1 MILIPINQFI
11 EKITSICYFDISY
24 DKKNKTYLF
33 NNQFA
38 EDVDLSEF
46 ENSIDKLKY
55 ELIDVLR
62 TVKYPQIYIDDLR
75 KVINE
80 IQIWF
85 ETNGLD
91 KFENF
96 DKLDNIMTIS
106 KNEDA
111 RETSPPYTID
121 TIFQFPEDLRGISD
135 PFLFYLLLYKSK
147 TNNYENKNDLEK
159 VKLYYVLTNYLESI
173 NSFSTFLIELMALI
187 DRYGINFNNWEL
199 IQPILQ
205 VNQKCDFN
213 HSKIRL
219 AQFFK
224 FLAKYNQIKFNV
236 DPNKNTV
243 VLKRFIETNFN
254 YSIGNSKFRETKNIN
269 QEFSELDSGKKD
281 EQIAFYKEIVQHLE
295 EEIEYLETAY
305 VYNPPLKR
313 N

>member
-1 MILIPINQFI
+1 MIPMPINQFI

-24 DKKNKTYLF
+24 DEINKTYLF

-46 ENSIDKLKY
+46 ENAINKLKY

-62 TVKYPQIYIDDLR
+62 SVKYPQVYIYDL
-75 KVINE
+75 KNIIQE

-85 ETNGLD
+85 ETNGLN

-96 DKLDNIMTIS
+96 DKLYNIMTIS
-106 KNEDA
+106 KNEDT
-111 RETSPPYTID
+111 RKSSPPYNID
-121 TIFQFPEDLRGISD
+121 TIFQFPEDLTGISD
-135 PFLFYLLLYKSK
+135 SFLFYLLLHKSK

-159 VKLYYVLTNYLESI
+159 VKLYYVLTTYLESI

>member
-1 MILIPINQFI
+1 MIPIQINQFI

-24 DKKNKTYLF
+24 DEINKTYLF

-46 ENSIDKLKY
+46 ENAINKLKY

-62 TVKYPQIYIDDLR
+62 SVKYPQVYIDDL
-75 KVINE
+75 KNIIQE

-96 DKLDNIMTIS
+96 DKLYNIMTIS
-106 KNEDA
+106 KNEDT
-111 RETSPPYTID
+111 RKSSPPYTID
-121 TIFQFPEDLRGISD
+121 TIFQFPEDLTGISD
-135 PFLFYLLLYKSK
+135 SFLFYLLLHKSK

-159 VKLYYVLTNYLESI
+159 VKLYYVLTTYLESI

>member
-1 MILIPINQFI
+1 MIPMPINQFI

-24 DKKNKTYLF
+24 DEINKTYLF

-46 ENSIDKLKY
+46 ENAINKLKY

-62 TVKYPQIYIDDLR
+62 SVKYPQVYIDDL
-75 KVINE
+75 KNIIQE

-96 DKLDNIMTIS
+96 DKLNNIMTIS
-106 KNEDA
+106 KNEDT
-111 RETSPPYTID
+111 RESSPPYTID
-121 TIFQFPEDLRGISD
+121 TIFQFPEDLTGISD
-135 PFLFYLLLYKSK
+135 SFLFYLLLHKSK

-159 VKLYYVLTNYLESI
+159 VKLYYVLTTYLESI

>member
-1 MILIPINQFI
+1 MIPMPINQFI

-24 DKKNKTYLF
+24 DEINKTYLF

-46 ENSIDKLKY
+46 ENAINKLKY

-62 TVKYPQIYIDDLR
+62 SVKYPQVYIDDL
-75 KVINE
+75 KNIIQE

-96 DKLDNIMTIS
+96 DKLYNIMTIS
-106 KNEDA
+106 KNEDT
-111 RETSPPYTID
+111 RKSSPPYTID
-121 TIFQFPEDLRGISD
+121 TIFQFPEDLTGISD
-135 PFLFYLLLYKSK
+135 SFLFYLLLHKSK

-159 VKLYYVLTNYLESI
+159 VKLYYVLTTYLESI

>member
-1 MILIPINQFI
+1 MIPMPINQFI

-24 DKKNKTYLF
+24 DEINKTYLF

-46 ENSIDKLKY
+46 ENAINKLKY

-62 TVKYPQIYIDDLR
+62 SVKYPQVYIDDL
-75 KVINE
+75 KNIIQE

-96 DKLDNIMTIS
+96 DKLNNIMTIS
-106 KNEDA
+106 KNEDT
-111 RETSPPYTID
+111 RESSPPYTID
-121 TIFQFPEDLRGISD
+121 TIFQFPEDLTGISD
-135 PFLFYLLLYKSK
+135 SFLFYLLLHKSK
-147 TNNYENKNDLEK
+147 TNNYENINDLEK
-159 VKLYYVLTNYLESI
+159 VKLYYVLTTYLEYI
-173 NSFSTFLIELMALI
+173 NSFSNFLIELMALI

>member
-1 MILIPINQFI
+1 MIPMPINQFI

-24 DKKNKTYLF
+24 DEINKTYLF

-46 ENSIDKLKY
+46 ENAINKLKY

-62 TVKYPQIYIDDLR
+62 SVKYPQVYIDDL
-75 KVINE
+75 KNIIQE

-96 DKLDNIMTIS
+96 DKLNNIMTIS
-106 KNEDA
+106 KNEDT
-111 RETSPPYTID
+111 RESSPPYTID
-121 TIFQFPEDLRGISD
+121 TIFQFPEDLTGISD
-135 PFLFYLLLYKSK
+135 SFLFYLLLHKSK

-159 VKLYYVLTNYLESI
+159 VKLYYVLTTYLESI
-173 NSFSTFLIELMALI
+173 NSFSTFLIELMTLI

>member
-1 MILIPINQFI
+1 MIPMPINQFI

-24 DKKNKTYLF
+24 DEINKTYLF

-46 ENSIDKLKY
+46 ENAINKLKY

-62 TVKYPQIYIDDLR
+62 SVKYPQVYIDDL
-75 KVINE
+75 KNIIQE

-96 DKLDNIMTIS
+96 DKLYNIMTIS
-106 KNEDA
+106 KNEDT
-111 RETSPPYTID
+111 RKSSPPYTID

-135 PFLFYLLLYKSK
+135 PFLFYLLLHKSK